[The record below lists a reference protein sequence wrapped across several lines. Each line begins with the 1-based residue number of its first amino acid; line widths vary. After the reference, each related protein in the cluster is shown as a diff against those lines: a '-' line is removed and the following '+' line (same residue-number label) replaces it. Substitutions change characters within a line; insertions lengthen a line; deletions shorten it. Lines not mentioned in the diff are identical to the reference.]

1 MKGNNVF
8 VILGRAEEQL
18 LRLIPHGIPT
28 QALPQHAWNHGGG
41 LSCFARLKAASNTG
55 LED

>member
-8 VILGRAEEQL
+8 VILGHAEEQL

-28 QALPQHAWNHGGG
+28 QHAWNHGGG